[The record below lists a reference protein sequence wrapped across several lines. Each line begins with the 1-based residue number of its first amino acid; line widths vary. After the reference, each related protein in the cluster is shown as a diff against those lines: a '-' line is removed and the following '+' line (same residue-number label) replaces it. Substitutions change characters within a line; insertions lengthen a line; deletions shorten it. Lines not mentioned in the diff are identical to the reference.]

1 MREIKRLSGEVIAQ
15 GDGSI
20 RVLAEENKT
29 NLRGADLRGANLG
42 GADLEG
48 AYLEGANLRGA
59 YLEGVKNY
67 SESHEV
73 FQEIIRQQKCDT
85 FTNSDWAI
93 IGRIIVHRLCWDTI
107 KNKFGKTAMTVFKK
121 LSACGYSEWEERY
134 KELLEGEK

>member
-15 GDGSI
+15 GDGNI
-20 RVLAEENKT
+20 RMLAEENKT
-29 NLRGADLRGANLG
+29 YLRGANLRYAYLRGADLG
-42 GADLEG
+42 G
-48 AYLEGANLRGA
+48 AYLEGAD
-59 YLEGVKNY
+59 LEGVKNY

-93 IGRIIVHRLCWDTI
+93 VGQIIVHRLCWDTI
-107 KNKFGKTAMTVFKK
+107 KNYFGKKAMAVFKK

-134 KELLEGEK
+134 KELLEKK

>member
-15 GDGSI
+15 GEGNI

-29 NLRGADLRGANLG
+29 NLW

-48 AYLEGANLRGA
+48 AD
-59 YLEGVKNY
+59 LEGVKNY

-93 IGRIIVHRLCWDTI
+93 VGQIIVHRLCWDTI
-107 KNKFGKTAMTVFKK
+107 KNKFGKKAMTVFKK
-121 LSACGYSEWEERY
+121 LSACGYREWEEVY
-134 KELLEGEK
+134 KELLEDK